1 MRYILL
7 GLFAM
12 LALLSAL
19 ARRKG
24 FSWRRV
30 GGMALEGV
38 KEALPVIRI
47 LLVIGVVTAVWRE
60 AGTIVA
66 FVDYGIRL
74 IRPRLF
80 LLVAFLL
87 SAVLS
92 YALGTSFGVAGTAG
106 VVFMTLARSG
116 GVDPVVTAGVILSGV
131 FFGDRGSPVSS
142 TAFLVSHLTGTDL
155 FSNVRRMMRM
165 ALAPLALCLIVY
177 GLLSAVNPIRSADA
191 AVLDAFR
198 AAFSLHPVVFLPA
211 AILLLLPLFR
221 VPVLWSMALSI
232 VSGVLAARF
241 AQGMPWGE
249 IVRGCFLGYTA
260 PTDALGAVLNGGG
273 MISMADS
280 CLVIALACASS
291 GIFKG
296 AGMLAGLERGVEA
309 LADRVGAYTVL
320 VLTAL
325 GSAAVFCNQ
334 IMPIIMGHTLLRP
347 VYEKR
352 GYSAERLAM
361 DLENICITVPAF
373 VPWAI
378 ICSVPLRLL
387 GADYRSMAFA
397 VFLYAVP
404 ILNGAA
410 RYLQYRKMRQSE

>member
-1 MRYILL
+1 MLYILL
-7 GLFAM
+7 GLLAM
-12 LALLSAL
+12 LALLAVL
-19 ARRKG
+19 ARRRG
-24 FSWRRV
+24 FSPRRI
-30 GGMALEGV
+30 GAMALDGV
-38 KEALPVIRI
+38 REALPVIRV

-74 IRPRLF
+74 IQPKLF
-80 LLVAFLL
+80 LLIAFLL

-106 VVFMTLARSG
+106 VIFMTLARSG
-116 GVDPVVTAGVILSGV
+116 GVNPVITAGVILSGV

-142 TAFLVSHLTGTDL
+142 TAIMVSHLTGTDL
-155 FSNVRRMMRM
+155 FSNVRRMMKL
-165 ALAPLALCLIVY
+165 ALAPLALCLLVY
-177 GLLSAVNPIRSADA
+177 WLLSAANPIRSMDA
-191 AVLDAFR
+191 AVTEAFR
-198 AAFSLHPVVFLPA
+198 AAFSLHPVVFIPA

-221 VPVLWSMALSI
+221 VPVLWSMACSI
-232 VSGVLAARF
+232 VSGVLVARF

-260 PTDALGAVLNGGG
+260 PTEALGAILNGGG

-280 CLVIALACASS
+280 CAVIALACASS

-296 AGMLAGLERGVEA
+296 TDMLSTLERGVSA
-309 LADRVGAYTVL
+309 LADRVGVYTVL

-325 GSAAVFCNQ
+325 ACAAVFCNQ
-334 IMPIIMGHTLLRP
+334 IMPIIMGHTLLQP
-347 VYEKR
+347 IYEKR
-352 GYSAERLAM
+352 GYSAEHLAM
-361 DLENICITVPAF
+361 DMENICITVPAF

-387 GADYRSMAFA
+387 GADYRSMLFA

-404 ILNGAA
+404 ILNGLA
-410 RYLQYRKMRQSE
+410 RYRQFRKKPE